1 MPKDAGGLGG
11 PAVEPWEVGT
21 AGPLGGWDCPV
32 APAEFSRGG
41 RPRLRLGG
49 SWGGAW
55 TLTGP
60 GAGVAFCAN
69 GATFAGRGAGAG
81 GGAKVIA
88 GPNAPLFDGTAAR

>member
-11 PAVEPWEVGT
+11 PADEPWEVGT

-32 APAEFSRGG
+32 APAEFSIRGG

-49 SWGGAW
+49 SCAW
-55 TLTGP
+55 T
-60 GAGVAFCAN
+60 GAGTGVTFCAN

-81 GGAKVIA
+81 GGAKVTA
-88 GPNAPLFDGTAAR
+88 GAPPFDVTAAR